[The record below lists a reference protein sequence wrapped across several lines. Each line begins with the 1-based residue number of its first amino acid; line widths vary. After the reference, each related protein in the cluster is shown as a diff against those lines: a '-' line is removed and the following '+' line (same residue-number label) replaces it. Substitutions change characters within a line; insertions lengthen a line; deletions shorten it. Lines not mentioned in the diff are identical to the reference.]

1 MFTISL
7 VTVAIMLL
15 YAVPG
20 FLLVKSKLVKENA
33 ISAFAVFLMYVC
45 QPCLTIY
52 TFQKAE
58 FTWALV
64 GNIGII
70 FGLALLI
77 MGAMLFGMFFI
88 MKKKYSDVRYRI
100 ANVAGAFGNCTFMG
114 VPLLEALLP
123 NNPEAALYSTIFFI
137 AMSILGWTVASALI
151 TQDKKYIKPMKIV
164 LNPAVLAL
172 IVALPLFFAKVTLP
186 TVLNDAITLVGKM
199 STPLCM
205 VIMGMRLATVKV
217 KSIFVEPTV
226 YVATAVKL
234 VIMPLIGLLLTWFL
248 PIDYALKVSF
258 YVMCCCPVAA
268 VVLTFA
274 EMLNE
279 GQKSAANVVLL
290 STIFS
295 LATLPLMMLIIQN
308 I

>member
-1 MFTISL
+1 MFVISL

-52 TFQKAE
+52 TFQKTE
-58 FTWALV
+58 FSWELI

-70 FGLALLI
+70 FALALLL
-77 MGAMLFGMFFI
+77 MGVMLFGMFFI

-123 NNPEAALYSTIFFI
+123 NSPEATLYSTIFFI

-172 IVALPLFFAKVTLP
+172 VVALPLFFAKVTLP
-186 TVLNDAITLVGKM
+186 AVLNDAITLVGRM

-290 STIFS
+290 STIIS
-295 LATLPLMMLIIQN
+295 LATLPLMMLIVQN
-308 I
+308 L

>member
-1 MFTISL
+1 MFVISL

-52 TFQKAE
+52 TFQKTE
-58 FTWALV
+58 FSWELI

-70 FGLALLI
+70 FALALLL
-77 MGAMLFGMFFI
+77 MGIMLFGMFFI

-123 NNPEAALYSTIFFI
+123 NNPEATLYSTIFFI

-172 IVALPLFFAKVTLP
+172 VVALPLFFAKVTLP
-186 TVLNDAITLVGKM
+186 AVLNDAITLVGRM

-274 EMLNE
+274 EMLDE

-290 STIFS
+290 STLFS

-308 I
+308 V

>member
-1 MFTISL
+1 MFVISL

-52 TFQKAE
+52 TFQKTE
-58 FTWALV
+58 FSWELI

-70 FGLALLI
+70 FALALLL
-77 MGAMLFGMFFI
+77 MGVMLFGMFFI

-123 NNPEAALYSTIFFI
+123 NSPEATLYSTIFFI

-172 IVALPLFFAKVTLP
+172 VVALPLFFAKVTLP
-186 TVLNDAITLVGKM
+186 AVLNDAITLVGRM
-199 STPLCM
+199 RTPLCM

-290 STIFS
+290 STIIS
-295 LATLPLMMLIIQN
+295 LATLPLMMLIVQN
-308 I
+308 L